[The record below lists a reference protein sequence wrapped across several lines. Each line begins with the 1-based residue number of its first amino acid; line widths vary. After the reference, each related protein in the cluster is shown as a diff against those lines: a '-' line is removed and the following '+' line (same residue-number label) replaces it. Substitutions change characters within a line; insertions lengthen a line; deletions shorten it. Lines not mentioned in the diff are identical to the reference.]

1 MAAVQ
6 KHPQHEQQQNIQGLN
21 ADYNNKSYVKVHYT
35 LEV

>member
-6 KHPQHEQQQNIQGLN
+6 KHSQHEQQQIKQGFN
-21 ADYNNKSYVKVHYT
+21 EDYNNNNVKVHYT